1 MDPTMPCTSSG
12 GIPKTVGRLQNA
24 VCRLTRGDPPR
35 LPVLHH
41 EVDVGGG
48 CGGASETAH
57 GLQLPAGQAGIAADR
72 LLWRDPTYA
81 RLARSDLGGSG
92 GLPLA
97 RSNVQWP
104 PGRLLQMMQE
114 WPPGQLETQTVISSR
129 HGCSVPIPVSRDG
142 PFSTLVSTA
151 VQGENAKGRGHRE
164 GVGQGAYC
172 RPTRNWRKGVLYPY
186 DSVSSSSAAGGRL
199 ANGSDCF
206 DSGNYQLATCG
217 ERSRTTSHSQFLGL
231 GPPTQTERHP
241 ERSPEFCEG
250 RSEGSARFGQRLP
263 ARREG
268 ASEAR
273 GHPWESGLGMT
284 QRPRGAPP
292 WSAVRHRE
300 VDVGCSGG
308 EAPRSERSEGSALTN
323 QIFPARPETA
333 IKAGGRFREITLRM
347 TGHYGSS
354 VSNPNDRNGPLVSAL
369 PRKISEG
376 VPPWLAVRHR
386 EVDVGCSGGE
396 APRSERRMQ
405 IADLRLMMG
414 DPPWLAVQHREVDVG
429 LPPNQCRR
437 HPEPDLSGEGSA
449 ITDQILRVCETT
461 LRMTKRRGCGPP
473 VYEGRCRSQN
483 AEVRSQK
490 FTLSESRSCLSG
502 RVEGVEGRWTC
513 KCFNIT
519 ALRSRTSDAEHEFT
533 RARSPG
539 STPMRSFRCSRGLQL
554 LLMRPSS
561 ARGRVESDPRSDQTT
576 HVTWGAFS

>member
-1 MDPTMPCTSSG
+1 MDPSIHCSSSG
-12 GIPKTVGRLQNA
+12 GSQKTVGRW
-24 VCRLTRGDPPR
+24 
-35 LPVLHH
+35 H
-41 EVDVGGG
+41 
-48 CGGASETAH
+48 
-57 GLQLPAGQAGIAADR
+57 LPAGQAGYAD
-72 LLWRDPTYA
+72 
-81 RLARSDLGGSG
+81 
-92 GLPLA
+92 
-97 RSNVQWP
+97 
-104 PGRLLQMMQE
+104 GRLE
-114 WPPGQLETQTVISSR
+114 RGDPPWLAFRHREVDVGSEGCGPPSQSERHPERSPAVCLAGSEGSAIMGQILRPGEAGLRMTKRCDGDPPWLAVR
-129 HGCSVPIPVSRDG
+129 HREVDVGQNCPLLMEATGCSVPIPVSRDG

-151 VQGENAKGRGHRE
+151 VQGENARGREHRE

-186 DSVSSSSAAGGRL
+186 DSVPSSSAAGGRL

-206 DSGNYQLATCG
+206 DIGNYQLATCG
-217 ERSRTTSHSQFLGL
+217 ERRRTISHWQFMGL
-231 GPPTQTERHP
+231 GPPTQTNRHP

-292 WSAVRHRE
+292 WS
-300 VDVGCSGG
+300 
-308 EAPRSERSEGSALTN
+308 
-323 QIFPARPETA
+323 
-333 IKAGGRFREITLRM
+333 
-347 TGHYGSS
+347 
-354 VSNPNDRNGPLVSAL
+354 
-369 PRKISEG
+369 
-376 VPPWLAVRHR
+376 AVRHR

-473 VYEGRCRSQN
+473 VYEGRSQN
-483 AEVRSQK
+483 AEGRSRSQK
-490 FTLSESRSCLSG
+490 FTLSESRRCLSGRVEGVEGRSRSHNFTLSESRSCLSG

-519 ALRSRTSDAEHEFT
+519 APRSRTSDAEHEFT

-576 HVTWGAFS
+576 HVTWGALS